1 MQKHAGFPHKHDRH
15 NKKTQDKDMKYAI
28 IGSGAIGIYYGG
40 LLAKAGKEVHV
51 LLHSDY
57 EHVKNHGLRVDSC
70 DGSYTL
76 PKVNAHKTTETMPV
90 CDVVIVALKTTANN
104 QLPQM
109 LRPITADSTIVLLI
123 QNGIGVEA
131 DLQTAMPNAQ
141 IAAGVAY
148 ICTLKPEP
156 GRIDHMGLGRLSVAS
171 YSCRD
176 TDRLAAMVN
185 EMVSVGLRVKLAP
198 SYDNMRWQKA
208 VWNMTFNGM
217 TVACNAPSAPSLL
230 QDSETKCTIR
240 AMMSEIIAAANACG
254 ASGVNEDYADQM
266 MEMTAKMPP
275 FASSMKFDY
284 DHHKPMEL
292 HYLYEK
298 PIEEAHRHGCQMPLI
313 EGLAAKLAEMNKGLL
328 TFRSGK

>member
-1 MQKHAGFPHKHDRH
+1 MSYEFFPTRNTRTAQKHDR
-15 NKKTQDKDMKYAI
+15 NKKTHKTKNMKYAI

-40 LLAKAGKEVHV
+40 LLAKAGKEVHF

-57 EHVKNHGLRVDSC
+57 EHVKEHGLQIDSC
-70 DGSYTL
+70 DGSYSL

-90 CDVVIVALKTTANN
+90 CDVVIVALKTTAND

-109 LRPITADSTIVLLI
+109 LRPITSDSTIVLLI

-131 DLQTAMPNAQ
+131 DLQAAMPQ
-141 IAAGVAY
+141 VQLAAGVAF

-156 GRIDHMGLGRLSVAS
+156 GHINHMGLGRLIVAS

-176 TDRLAAMVN
+176 LKKLNAMVD
-185 EMVSVGLRVKLAP
+185 EMVSVGLRVKTAP
-198 SYDNMRWQKA
+198 SYNDMRWQKA

-230 QDSETKCTIR
+230 QDEETKRTIR
-240 AMMSEIIAAANACG
+240 AMMSEIVAAANACG
-254 ASGVNEDYADQM
+254 ASGVNEDYAEKM
-266 MEMTAKMPP
+266 MEMTAKMPS
-275 FASSMKFDY
+275 FASSMKFDF

-313 EGLAAKLAEMNKGLL
+313 EKLAAKLASLNSTL
-328 TFRSGK
+328 

>member
-1 MQKHAGFPHKHDRH
+1 
-15 NKKTQDKDMKYAI
+15 MKYAI

-40 LLAKAGKEVHV
+40 LLAKAGKEVHF
-51 LLHSDY
+51 LLRSDY
-57 EHVKNHGLRVDSC
+57 EHVKKHGLEINSC

-76 PKVNAHKTTETMPV
+76 PTVYAHNTTETMPV
-90 CDVVIVALKTTANN
+90 CDVVIVALKTTAN
-104 QLPQM
+104 QRLPQM
-109 LRPITADSTIVLLI
+109 LRPITSDSTLVLLI

-131 DLQTAMPNAQ
+131 DLQAAMPQ
-141 IAAGVAY
+141 VQLAAGVAY
-148 ICTLKPEP
+148 ICTLKTGP
-156 GRIDHMGLGRLSVAS
+156 GHIDHMGLGRLSVAS

-176 TDRLAAMVN
+176 TDRLSAMVN
-185 EMVSVGLRVKLAP
+185 EMVSVGLRVKIAP

-217 TVACNAPSAPSLL
+217 TVACNAPSSPSLL
-230 QDSETKCTIR
+230 QDGETKRTIR

-254 ASGVNEDYADQM
+254 ANGVSEEYADQM
-266 MEMTAKMPP
+266 MEMTANMPP

-298 PIEEAHRHGCQMPLI
+298 PIEEAHLHGCQMPLI
-313 EGLAAKLAEMNKGLL
+313 EKLAAKLAKMNS
-328 TFRSGK
+328 TV